1 MLLVTDLKP
10 VHVKSGVILK
20 KKKTLAGVQTVR
32 YAVEAP
38 TCEMWLLVLTILVDF
53 CSSAPLNLVR

>member
-10 VHVKSGVILK
+10 VHVKSGVIL

-38 TCEMWLLVLTILVDF
+38 TCEMWLLVLIFWLI
-53 CSSAPLNLVR
+53 SASPATLNLVR